1 MLNFRRFSP
10 TKLVLHLT
18 GYSAFALLA
27 ASCSTPKAPTYPTPQ
42 PMPPQPPVVIVQ
54 KPPVVV
60 VQPRPTPVPTPAP
73 APVMPRYGS
82 FSEWKISF
90 AQRAS
95 QQGYNRQDI
104 ERLLVL
110 ADYNEQAIRLDRS
123 QAEFVK
129 MPWEYVD
136 SALSSGRVSAGRS
149 NYANQQSLLSR
160 IENQYGVPASIVT
173 AIWGM
178 ESSYGKGT
186 GNSSL
191 PSSLA
196 TLAYDGRRKAFAEEQ
211 LLAMLQLVQRGDV
224 DWSQLKGSWA
234 GGMGHTQF
242 IPQTWLVEGVDGDG
256 DGHKNPWNMADALS
270 STASYLSRS
279 GWQRG
284 VDAVYEVRLPA
295 GFDYRNLGSKKSLGE
310 WQALGVQFM
319 GYPSN
324 RSAQAELWLPA
335 GKEGPALLITNNF
348 NVIKVY
354 NNSSNYALAVS
365 LLAKAIIGQPTLQ
378 QDWPRYEQ
386 PLANYQVRQLQE
398 RLTAQGFDTQ
408 GTDGIA
414 GNNTRMA
421 FARWQASR
429 GQIPD
434 GFISQRSAAPLIG
447 F

>member
-1 MLNFRRFSP
+1 MLNFRQFTP
-10 TKLVLHLT
+10 AKFTLYLA

-27 ASCSTPKAPTYPTPQ
+27 ASCSTPKAPTQPKPQ
-42 PMPPQPPVVIVQ
+42 PLPPQPPVVIVP

-60 VQPRPTPVPTPAP
+60 PPRPTPKPVP
-73 APVMPRYGS
+73 APVQPRYGS
-82 FSEWKISF
+82 FGEWKTSF
-90 AQRAS
+90 AERAS
-95 QQGYNRQDI
+95 QQGYHRQDI
-104 ERLLVL
+104 ERLLAM
-110 ADYNEQAIRLDRS
+110 ADYNELAITLDRS

-149 NYANQQSLLSR
+149 NYTTQQSLLNR

-178 ESSYGKGT
+178 ESSYGKGM

-211 LLAMLQLVQRGDV
+211 LLAMLQLVQRGDIN
-224 DWSQLKGSWA
+224 WSQLKGSWA

-242 IPQTWLVEGVDGDG
+242 IPQTWLTQGVDGDG
-256 DGHKNPWNMADALS
+256 DGRKNPWNMADALT
-270 STASYLSRS
+270 STANYLSRS

-295 GFDYRNLGSKKSLGE
+295 GFDYTHVGSKKSLAD
-310 WQALGVQFM
+310 WQQLGIQFM
-319 GYPSN
+319 GYPN
-324 RSAQAELWLPA
+324 IRAAQAELWLPA
-335 GKEGPALLITNNF
+335 GKEGPALLITDNF

-414 GNNTRMA
+414 GNNTRKA
-421 FARWQASR
+421 FARWQAVN

-434 GFISQRSAAPLIG
+434 GFISQRSAATLIG